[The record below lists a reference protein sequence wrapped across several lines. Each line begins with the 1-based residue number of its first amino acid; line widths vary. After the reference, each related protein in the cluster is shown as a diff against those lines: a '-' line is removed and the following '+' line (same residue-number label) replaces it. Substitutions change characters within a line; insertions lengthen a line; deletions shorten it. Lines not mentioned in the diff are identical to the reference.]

1 MYLKDTDRLES
12 FLDLLLVARPP
23 GSEQAAEVFLPDNMK
38 SSCFK
43 IVFKVR
49 EAIAGILEEMGWQV
63 GFKDQCVKFT
73 L

>member
-1 MYLKDTDRLES
+1 MEDTDRLES

-23 GSEQAAEVFLPDNMK
+23 GSEQAAEVFLPDMI

-63 GFKDQCVKFT
+63 GFADQCGN
-73 L
+73 